1 MTLSELLHGQ
11 RVVLFEGAMG
21 TQLEQRGAP
30 MGAAANLTHPA
41 AVRAVHDSYIACGC
55 DLLMTNTLTAN
66 RIFMHDPGSDLRE
79 LNLAGVRL
87 ARAAAGAAPVLGDL
101 GSCGKLLQPFGP
113 LTEADAHAAFLEQ
126 ASTLAEGGVDG
137 FIVETMTDIRE
148 AVCALRACR
157 AAADLP
163 VIVTLTYRTARDGG
177 RTLMGN
183 PTADCVR
190 QLEAAGAAAV
200 GANCG
205 EIDPQELALII
216 GAMRALTSLPILA
229 KPNAGKPR
237 VEAGRLIY
245 DLPTAEFVAGIGEC
259 IRNGATMVG
268 GCCGTS
274 PEYISALARAL
285 RPVG

>member
-1 MTLSELLHGQ
+1 MS
-11 RVVLFEGAMG
+11 
-21 TQLEQRGAP
+21 
-30 MGAAANLTHPA
+30 
-41 AVRAVHDSYIACGC
+41 
-55 DLLMTNTLTAN
+55 NTLTAN
-66 RIFMHDPGSDLRE
+66 RIFTHGPDSDLRE

-87 ARAAAGAAPVLGDL
+87 ARAAAGTAPVLGDM

-113 LTEADAHAAFLEQ
+113 LTEAEAHAAFLEQ
-126 ASTLAEGGVDG
+126 AQLLAEGGVDG

-157 AAADLP
+157 VAADLP

-183 PTADCVR
+183 RTADCVR

-205 EIDPQELALII
+205 EIDPLELAAII
-216 GAMRALTSLPILA
+216 AAMRALTSLPILA

-237 VEAGRLIY
+237 VESGRLIY
-245 DLPTAEFVAGIGEC
+245 DLPVAEFVDGQSAC
-259 IRNGATMVG
+259 IRSGATLVG

-274 PEYISALARAL
+274 PEYIAALARAI
-285 RPVG
+285 RPAEH